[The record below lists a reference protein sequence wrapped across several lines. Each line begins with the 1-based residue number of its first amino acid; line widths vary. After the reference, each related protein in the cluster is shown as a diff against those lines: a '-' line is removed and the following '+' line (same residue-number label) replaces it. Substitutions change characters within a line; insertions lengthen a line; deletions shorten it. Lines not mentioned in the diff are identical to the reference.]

1 MQQLHGV
8 QLWAAALVHQFSDAF
23 VHGFALVVSLA
34 SGEVHDI
41 WCGAAAS
48 LFCCKQIS
56 TAAALVYLCLDAFA
70 RGFAPVVFRTLGL
83 MSAAATTMFFWKIAA
98 AAACQL
104 VGAAAALVLV
114 DTSDRLF
121 SVSAAGARNA
131 VLFLGIPGILVCG
144 LVLGLR
150 IKGMR
155 LVSLTSRIRSGV
167 PARFL
172 DLLKFDFAHIVGAT
186 LVLATTTVGPRFA
199 CRAQATPRV
208 DVDVARRCA
217 PLPLFHVLRTHDH
230 PAKTSTGDWWEL
242 W

>member
-1 MQQLHGV
+1 M
-8 QLWAAALVHQFSDAF
+8 AL
-23 VHGFALVVSLA
+23 
-34 SGEVHDI
+34 GEAYDI

-48 LFCCKQIS
+48 LFCCNQIR

-70 RGFAPVVFRTLGL
+70 RGFALVVFLTLGV
-83 MSAAATTMFFWKIAA
+83 MSAAATTVFYWKIAA

-121 SVSAAGARNA
+121 SVSVAGARNA
-131 VLFLGIPGILVCG
+131 VLFLGVPGILVCG
-144 LVLGLR
+144 LVLELR

-167 PARFL
+167 PARLL

-186 LVLATTTVGPRFA
+186 LALATTTVGPRFA
-199 CRAQATPRV
+199 CRAQATPQV

-217 PLPLFHVLRTHDH
+217 PLPVFQVPGTHDH
-230 PAKTSTGDWWEL
+230 PVKTSGRF
-242 W
+242 